1 MAEDREHD
9 FWNLLDNLKATVAVL
24 AKLNYRA
31 LAYARDYTKAFEVEG
46 LITGLL
52 ANIKSLIEAA
62 KAVQDVSRPITEE
75 ILTVSLCLRNK
86 MFQYQSD
93 LRRCMDGSKDDIGVF
108 RPRNIYDRIIPHVS
122 DIAQEYST
130 IFHNLRFKVEAE
142 SEMQK
147 QQSTE
152 ESQEEPEQKTA
163 SVKEPSKIA
172 MQAYLTLKSLGCSQK
187 KCAEIMTKKLKRK
200 KPLSQGQIS
209 KWNSE
214 CVAWLKANNL
224 DVFPTEMTKK
234 IITMNPHILD
244 MGARTDGKTTGDE
257 RHKKLVDPD
266 GDIYE

>member
-1 MAEDREHD
+1 MAEDREYD
-9 FWNLLDNLKATVAVL
+9 FYTLLENLKITVTIL
-24 AKLNYRA
+24 AELDIST
-31 LAYARDYTKAFEVEG
+31 LVYARDYTKAFKVES

-152 ESQEEPEQKTA
+152 ESQEEPGGADNEPEVIEIDLKGFNKSLSFNLLTDLIVDVCRDGVTIDKVRHGKKQPQSLKDVLKNNGYEDVAKKVKLRNKRITLDIPFERITTDSQKTA
-163 SVKEPSKIA
+163 K
-172 MQAYLTLKSLGCSQK
+172 
-187 KCAEIMTKKLKRK
+187 
-200 KPLSQGQIS
+200 
-209 KWNSE
+209 
-214 CVAWLKANNL
+214 NN
-224 DVFPTEMTKK
+224 P
-234 IITMNPHILD
+234 
-244 MGARTDGKTTGDE
+244 A
-257 RHKKLVDPD
+257 
-266 GDIYE
+266 